1 MNCNLY
7 SYIFATVIVL
17 VTVADTFTQTFPFK
31 QIFYKP
37 LTWLTIYK
45 RITIRGSFTA
55 ITVML
60 SIDGNLNAR
69 DVLESEA
76 QSSV

>member
-1 MNCNLY
+1 M
-7 SYIFATVIVL
+7 I
-17 VTVADTFTQTFPFK
+17 D
-31 QIFYKP
+31 
-37 LTWLTIYK
+37 YK
-45 RITIRGSFTA
+45 RITIRGSYTA

-69 DVLESEA
+69 DVLEPEA